1 MLLDHQPIRA
11 RDSLQRFVFEHNAI
25 RGEIVHLDATWRAVL
40 ERREYPEPLRLLLGE
55 AMAAAALL
63 AATIKLAGRLVMQIQ
78 GPGPI
83 ELLVVECTSDHRMRA
98 MAKWKDEVPAGSL
111 PAMIGDGRLSIIL
124 DPTEGRERY
133 QGIVQ
138 LVGNTMAEA
147 LENYFATSEQL
158 QTRLW
163 LATDLSRAAG
173 MLLQR
178 LPADGMIDPETWSR
192 AVHLGNTITHNEL
205 LMLPAR
211 TIIHRLFH
219 EEDIRVF
226 DSVPYGFRCS
236 CSRERVSDLLRMLGP
251 GEVESILEEQGT
263 VELTCEFCAQQ
274 YRFDSVDARQL
285 FVTTII
291 PPTLDRIH

>member
-1 MLLDHQPIRA
+1 MLLDHQPFRA

-40 ERREYPEPLRLLLGE
+40 ERREYPQPLQLLLGE

-83 ELLVVECTSDHRMRA
+83 ELLVVECTSNRTMRA
-98 MAKWKDEVPAGSL
+98 MAKWKGDVPVAPL

-124 DPTEGRERY
+124 DPSEGRERY

-138 LVGNTMAEA
+138 LVGNTIAEA
-147 LENYFATSEQL
+147 LENYFVTSEQL

-163 LATDLSRAAG
+163 LATDANRAAG

-178 LPADGMIDPETWSR
+178 LPVDGIVDPETWPR
-192 AVHLGNTITHNEL
+192 AVHLGNTITRNEL
-205 LMLPAR
+205 LALPAR

-219 EEDIRVF
+219 EEDIRLF

-236 CSRERVSDLLRMLGP
+236 CSRDRVSDLLRMLGSS
-251 GEVESILEEQGT
+251 EVESILEERGM
-263 VELTCEFCAQQ
+263 VELTCEFCSQQ

-285 FVTTII
+285 FVATII
-291 PPTLDRIH
+291 PSTLDTIH

>member
-1 MLLDHQPIRA
+1 MLLDYQPIRA

-83 ELLVVECTSDHRMRA
+83 ELLVVECTSDRTMRA
-98 MAKWKDEVPAGSL
+98 MAKWKGDVPSGSL

-178 LPADGMIDPETWSR
+178 LPTDGMVDPETWSR
-192 AVHLGNTITHNEL
+192 AVHLASTITRNEL
-205 LMLPAR
+205 LALPAR

-236 CSRERVSDLLRMLGP
+236 CSRDRVSDLLRMLGP

-274 YRFDSVDARQL
+274 YRFDSVDTRQL
-285 FVTTII
+285 FVASVI
-291 PPTLDRIH
+291 PSTLGRIH

>member
-1 MLLDHQPIRA
+1 MLLDHQSIRA

-40 ERREYPEPLRLLLGE
+40 ERREYPEPVRLLLGE

-83 ELLVVECTSDHRMRA
+83 ELLVVECTSDHTMRA
-98 MAKWKDEVPAGSL
+98 MAKWKGDMPLGPL

-178 LPADGMIDPETWSR
+178 LPTDGMIDPETWSR
-192 AVHLGNTITHNEL
+192 AVHLGSTITRDEL
-205 LMLPAR
+205 LALPAR

-236 CSRERVSDLLRMLGP
+236 CSRDRVSDLLRMLGP
-251 GEVESILEEQGT
+251 NEVESILQEQGT

-274 YRFDSVDARQL
+274 YRFDSVDTRQL
-285 FVTTII
+285 FVATII
-291 PPTLDRIH
+291 PSTLGSIH